1 MKLIFVQWYK
11 FGLLQDQKN
20 ISRLS
25 ILEVFF
31 MIATTKYKTSEA
43 IIEDNA

>member
-1 MKLIFVQWYK
+1 MVQIWS
-11 FGLLQDQKN
+11 LARVQDQKN